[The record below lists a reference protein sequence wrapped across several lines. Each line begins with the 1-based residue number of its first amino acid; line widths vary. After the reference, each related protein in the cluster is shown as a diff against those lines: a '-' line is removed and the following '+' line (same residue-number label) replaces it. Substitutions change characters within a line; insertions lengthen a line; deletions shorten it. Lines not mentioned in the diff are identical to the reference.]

1 MKNYT
6 EQRLKEFDD
15 KFNCID
21 NNCDGSGNIPHQVG
35 DDEWE
40 AEQCQFHAEYL
51 FPIKLFLTESIQQA
65 EQEMYIQGFKDG
77 FQHSTEGFNGEYQH
91 PDVPKN
97 FLEEDAKEALLYYR
111 QTIK

>member
-6 EQRLKEFDD
+6 EQRFEEFD
-15 KFNCID
+15 KAYPTHGFD
-21 NNCDGSGNIPHQVG
+21 NN
-35 DDEWE
+35 
-40 AEQCQFHAEYL
+40 AENEFHSQLIKRFIAE
-51 FPIKLFLTESIQQA
+51 TIQRA

-97 FLEEDAKEALLYYR
+97 FLEEDAKEALLLR
-111 QTIK
+111 QTINR